1 MSLRGEAKPRRGN
14 PRYLFGL
21 LRFARNDERNKMQI
35 INYENIENNCSH
47 FFEKIEFEAIS
58 SVEEIAREVKNQ
70 GDEAIRKY
78 TKQFDAVDLEAFLIS
93 ETEIKNAYCAIDSET
108 IKAIKKSIKNVK
120 KFSERQLKCLKK
132 LKTKIDGNELGHK
145 IITIE
150 KVGCYIP
157 GGNYPLLSSAV
168 MTIVPA
174 KVAGVKEVIAC
185 SPKIR
190 PETIVACHLAGADK
204 IYKIGGVQAIAGMAF
219 GTEIVTKVN
228 KIVGPGNKYVT
239 AAKKYVFGEVGI
251 DFLAGP
257 SEVMIIADETANP
270 EFVAAD
276 MLAQCEHDID
286 ARAFLV
292 CFSESF
298 AQQVLDCANKQL
310 KNLATKEIASKSF
323 EKSFAIVIKS
333 INEAIELA
341 DNKAPEHLELC
352 FKDAKKLMN
361 KFKNYGSLFV
371 GNYSAEVYGDY
382 CSGTNHVLPT
392 NEVSKYSGGLSVF
405 DFVKIQTYQIISKK
419 GSEVILPIA
428 SKLAAKEG
436 LDAHKHAA
444 EIRKF
449 T

>member
-1 MSLRGEAKPRRGN
+1 
-14 PRYLFGL
+14 
-21 LRFARNDERNKMQI
+21 MQT
-35 INYENIENNCSH
+35 INYENIENNYPTL
-47 FFEKIEFEAIS
+47 FEKIEFEAIS
-58 SVEEIAREVKNQ
+58 SIEEIIREVKNQ
-70 GDEAIRKY
+70 GDDAVRKY
-78 TKQFDAVDLEAFLIS
+78 TKQFDGEDLEAFLIS
-93 ETEIKNAYCAIDSET
+93 ESEIKNAYSTVDKET

-120 KFSERQLKCLKK
+120 KFSERQLKCLKN
-132 LKTKIDGNELGHK
+132 LKTKMDGNELGHR
-145 IITIE
+145 IIPIE
-150 KVGCYIP
+150 RVGCYIP
-157 GGNYPLLSSAV
+157 GGTYPLLSSAV

-190 PETIVACHLAGADK
+190 PETIVACDLSGADK

-219 GTEIVTKVN
+219 GTEIITKVN
-228 KIVGPGNKYVT
+228 KITGPGNKYVT

-270 EFVAAD
+270 EFIAAD

-286 ARAFLV
+286 ARAFLI
-292 CFSESF
+292 CFSENF
-298 AQQVLDCANKQL
+298 AQQVRDFADKQL
-310 KNLATKEIASKSF
+310 EKLKTREIASKSF
-323 EKSFAIVIKS
+323 EKSFAIVVKS
-333 INEAIELA
+333 IDEAIELT
-341 DNKAPEHLELC
+341 NKKAPEHLELC
-352 FKDAKKLMN
+352 FKNSKKLM
-361 KFKNYGSLFV
+361 KRFKNYGSLFI

-405 DFVKIQTYQIISKK
+405 DFIKVQTYQIISKK
-419 GSEVILPIA
+419 GIKAILPIA
-428 SKLAAKEG
+428 SKIAEKEG